1 MKLNALNTWT
11 QQIWCKSCHSTTPHT
26 ITVYS
31 NSRSGLTERKCKLC
45 GETTITLKES
55 AVPS

>member
-11 QQIWCKSCHSTTPHT
+11 QQIPCRTCHSTTPHT
-26 ITVYS
+26 VTVWS
-31 NSRSGLTERKCKLC
+31 NTTGGLTERKCTIC
-45 GETTITLKES
+45 GETTITLKER